1 MESAAPVPV
10 ALSAALA
17 AELAA
22 DPSDWVIE
30 EISLAAE
37 PVALAASEAM
47 LLMAESAALWME
59 EAPEAAA
66 EPPAL
71 VMEAAA
77 EVISEPMDE
86 AAEAMSEGTP
96 PTAEVIWEMM
106 ESTWA
111 LATPAAMTAVA
122 MVEKRMLMVWVGE
135 LVG

>member
-1 MESAAPVPV
+1 MAGTLLESAAPVPV

-22 DPSDWVIE
+22 EPSDSVAE
-30 EISLAAE
+30 ESWEASE
-37 PVALAASEAM
+37 PVRLEPSDAM
-47 LLMAESAALWME
+47 LLMAESAALSME
-59 EAPEAAA
+59 EAAEAAA

-71 VMEAAA
+71 VTEAAA
-77 EVISEPMDE
+77 EVISEPIDE
-86 AAEAMSEGTP
+86 AAEARSEGTP

-122 MVEKRMLMVWVGE
+122 MVEKRI
-135 LVG
+135 LVD